1 MCGGSSLP
9 LPKRLRAGRHGQRG
23 HIEGLRVGRHSKMS
37 LLVVLQMFTDLLR
50 HFCAG
55 MGSAFSAEMC
65 L

>member
-1 MCGGSSLP
+1 M
-9 LPKRLRAGRHGQRG
+9 RWVVHGQRG